1 MPSPSAS
8 SPHSTEPPPV
18 VAPTGELDL
27 HSSRDLAARLH
38 ELAGDRAGDAILDLT
53 SVGFMDSVGLG
64 VVLKGANR
72 FSRQGK
78 RLHVVVPAGPV
89 RRLFDF
95 AGVGERLAVLDTVD
109 EARAAT
115 RR

>member
-1 MPSPSAS
+1 MTTTTRSPEAGGQ
-8 SPHSTEPPPV
+8 PPV

-38 ELAGDRAGDAILDLT
+38 EMAGDQSGDAILDLT
-53 SVGFMDSVGLG
+53 AVGFMDSVGLG
-64 VVLKGANR
+64 VVLKAANR

-78 RLHVVVPAGPV
+78 RLHVVVPEGPV

-95 AGVGERLAVLDTVD
+95 AGVGDRLAVNDTVR
-109 EARAAT
+109 EARATAL
-115 RR
+115 R

>member
-1 MPSPSAS
+1 MATRT
-8 SPHSTEPPPV
+8 PHPTGPAPV

-38 ELAGDRAGDAILDLT
+38 ELAGDQTGDAIVDL
-53 SVGFMDSVGLG
+53 SKVGFMDSVGLG
-64 VVLKGANR
+64 VVLKAANR

-78 RLHVVVPAGPV
+78 RLHVVAPPGAV

-95 AGVGERLAVLDTVD
+95 AGVGERLSVTETVD
-109 EARAAT
+109 DARAAV

>member
-1 MPSPSAS
+1 MATRTHDPG
-8 SPHSTEPPPV
+8 PPAPV
-18 VAPTGELDL
+18 VTPKGELDL
-27 HSSRDLAARLH
+27 HSSRGLAARLH
-38 ELAGDRAGDAILDLT
+38 ELAGDHSGDAIVDLS

-64 VVLKGANR
+64 VILKGANR

-78 RLHVVVPAGPV
+78 RLHVVAPPGPV
-89 RRLFDF
+89 RRLLDF
-95 AGVGERLAVLDTVD
+95 AGVGDRLAVTETLD

>member
-1 MPSPSAS
+1 MALRTPHPTSPA
-8 SPHSTEPPPV
+8 PV
-18 VAPTGELDL
+18 LAPAGELDL

-38 ELAGDRAGDAILDLT
+38 ELAGDHAGDAILDLT
-53 SVGFMDSVGLG
+53 KIDFMDSVGLG
-64 VVLKGANR
+64 VVLKAANR

-78 RLHVVVPAGPV
+78 RLHVVAPPGAV

-95 AGVGERLAVLDTVD
+95 AGVGDRRSVSETLED
-109 EARAAT
+109 ARAAA